1 LELSNAFCPCNP
13 AAVQILHPLWLLAP
27 FSPAQTAAQSVNPT
41 TPSASPLA
49 RHYAEGKKLAYHC

>member
-1 LELSNAFCPCNP
+1 
-13 AAVQILHPLWLLAP
+13 
-27 FSPAQTAAQSVNPT
+27 VNPT